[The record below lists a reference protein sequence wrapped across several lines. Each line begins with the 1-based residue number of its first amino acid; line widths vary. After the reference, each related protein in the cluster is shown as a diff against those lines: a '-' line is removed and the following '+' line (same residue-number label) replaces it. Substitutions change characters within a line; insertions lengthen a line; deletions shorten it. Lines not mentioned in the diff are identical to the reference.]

1 MAIQSVSSTAWNSVV
16 TTTAET
22 VFQNRSVNPMYLTTE
37 STSGL
42 DFNEGFY
49 LAPNEAVVIG
59 AGETVSAVCF
69 RYDSDLF
76 YMNVS

>member
-1 MAIQSVSSTAWNSVV
+1 MAIQSVSSTAWTSVV

-49 LAPNEAVVIG
+49 LAPNEALVIG
-59 AGETVSAVCF
+59 AGEAVSAVCF